1 MTITVGKV
9 VVSEQLQAYQWMGE
23 TGRFL
28 LTNEDTGGLYTLMDI
43 TTSPMGGPPLH
54 THERED
60 EAFLVLD
67 GEYEIRLGDDTH
79 RASPGGLV
87 YGPRGV
93 PHAFRN
99 LGEGPG
105 RMLVVATPGGV
116 EDFFVGL
123 SKIVNRGGRPD
134 FAEIEA
140 HAARHH
146 IKGLDAP
153 PGRPEGRSHD
163 AA

>member
-9 VVSEQLQAYQWMGE
+9 VASGELEAYQWLGE

-28 LTNEDTGGLYTLMDI
+28 LTNKDTGGRYTLMDI
-43 TTSPMGGPPLH
+43 TTSPSGGPPLH

-79 RASPGGLV
+79 RAGPGGLV

-99 LGEGPG
+99 LAEEPG
-105 RMLVVATPGGV
+105 RMLVIATPGGV
-116 EDFFVGL
+116 EEFFIGL
-123 SKIVNRGGRPD
+123 SRIVNRAGRPD

-146 IKGLDAP
+146 IVGLEVP
-153 PGRPEGRSHD
+153 PARPGGP